1 MLFDVFRLNPLE
13 SYSFKEFLQAVII
26 NTVNML
32 AERKNIDVYLLK
44 SLIMAL
50 LEKLFDFN
58 KLTFLDVQIFE
69 IMLHTL
75 VDLKL
80 VFLSPISK
88 YGGVLNKLL

>member
-26 NTVNML
+26 NAVNML
-32 AERKNIDVYLLK
+32 AERKNMDVYLLK
-44 SLIMAL
+44 SGIMVF

-58 KLTFLDVQIFE
+58 KLTFLDVQILE

-80 VFLSPISK
+80 VFLSPIGK
-88 YGGVLNKLL
+88 DGGVFDKLL